1 MSQPDIVD
9 RIFTEFTQHGGRL
22 YVGEAVSQREHA
34 LQAALLAEEAGAPD
48 GLVVAALLHDYG
60 HLLHDLDE
68 DCAEHGVDDHHDELA
83 ANALAAYFPA
93 DVVEPIRLHVASKRY
108 LCAVDPGYLDE
119 LSPASRLSLALQG
132 GPFSEA
138 EVAAFAVLPHAADA
152 LRVRDWDDLAKTPG
166 LATPT
171 LEHYRPALV
180 ACRRSSGDPRPGA
193 DERLGPATCRLRAGD
208 RGRRRRLILARRG
221 AARRCDRPTDAS
233 GTRGPDNLGGNAP
246 PNRAIAVS
254 LTIYCDE
261 IFLEHR
267 LDGHPESPERLM
279 AIVARLEGLDQDGLL
294 WRGAAPPVSDA
305 VLELVHPAAYWHG
318 LRDACASG
326 PGWLDA
332 DTYFTPA
339 SYEVARRAVGTAV
352 ECAARVRDDR
362 EPGFALIRP
371 PGHHAEPSQAMGFC
385 LFNNVA
391 VAARAAQQRDGV
403 DRVAIVD
410 IDVHHG
416 NGTQDVFI
424 DDPTVLYCSIHQAH
438 LYPGTGAA
446 TQRGRGAGVGTT
458 VNIPLPAGTARAA
471 WLAAFDHRIAPAVA
485 DFAPDL
491 ILVSAGF
498 DAHTR
503 DGLAEFDLITRD
515 FGEIAARIE
524 ALAGATAAG
533 ASAWILEGGY
543 SLQATADSCA
553 AVVEVLRGPPG
564 GALARSG
571 LQARATSGVTD
582 PRRAPGPEHG

>member
-1 MSQPDIVD
+1 
-9 RIFTEFTQHGGRL
+9 
-22 YVGEAVSQREHA
+22 VS
-34 LQAALLAEEAGAPD
+34 
-48 GLVVAALLHDYG
+48 V
-60 HLLHDLDE
+60 
-68 DCAEHGVDDHHDELA
+68 
-83 ANALAAYFPA
+83 
-93 DVVEPIRLHVASKRY
+93 
-108 LCAVDPGYLDE
+108 
-119 LSPASRLSLALQG
+119 
-132 GPFSEA
+132 
-138 EVAAFAVLPHAADA
+138 
-152 LRVRDWDDLAKTPG
+152 
-166 LATPT
+166 
-171 LEHYRPALV
+171 
-180 ACRRSSGDPRPGA
+180 
-193 DERLGPATCRLRAGD
+193 
-208 RGRRRRLILARRG
+208 
-221 AARRCDRPTDAS
+221 
-233 GTRGPDNLGGNAP
+233 
-246 PNRAIAVS
+246 
-254 LTIYCDE
+254 TIYCDE

-267 LDGHPESPERLM
+267 LEGHPESPERLM
-279 AIVARLEGLDQDGLL
+279 AIVARLRGLDQDGLL
-294 WRGAAPPVSDA
+294 WRTAAPPVSDA
-305 VLELVHPAAYWHG
+305 LLELVHPAAYWHA
-318 LRDACASG
+318 LRDTCASG

-352 ECAARVRDDR
+352 ECAARVCDGR

-391 VAARAAQQRDGV
+391 VAARAVQQRDRAG
-403 DRVAIVD
+403 RVAIVD

-471 WLAAFDHRIAPAVA
+471 WLAAFDQRIAPAVA

-503 DGLAEFDLITRD
+503 DGLADFDLVTRD

-524 ALAGATAAG
+524 SLAGATAAG

-553 AVVEVLRGPPG
+553 AVVDALCGPAGEALAPG
-564 GALARSG
+564 GPDELATDRITDGGRSP
-571 LQARATSGVTD
+571 APD
-582 PRRAPGPEHG
+582 RR